1 MSLKD
6 KIMKGGFFLGITNVI
21 SQLNAIILNVIL
33 ATLLFAEDFGLIAL
47 ATTFIGF
54 IAMVFSI
61 GFGSAVIHYN
71 ESSQKQI
78 STLYILNYIV
88 SIATF
93 LIVFF
98 SAPFAAEYYDNS
110 EIEPLIR
117 WSSINILVYPIFII
131 HYKIF
136 ERDLEFKLI
145 SKIVIYCN
153 VLSAIFSITAAYYGM
168 GVYALIVQALSATFF
183 KLVFTLIYSKWK
195 PNLYFNVSEV
205 KHMIW
210 YAIKYRLSTGFLYF
224 ERNVDYLI
232 LGKFFNSSTLGY
244 YSFSYNVMYTPVKR
258 ISSIFAEVLFPSLSS
273 IKDDYKQIIDIY
285 FKSMQLIGMVTFPV
299 MALISFNADWVVIAV
314 FGIKWIGAVPILK
327 ILCFAGAFQSISQF
341 GTIVLNSIGKPE
353 LSLYVSVFRGI
364 ITVIA
369 IILGFSH
376 GIITVAYLILITK
389 ILGWFIVLF
398 IIRFNVKFSFLN
410 LYKHL
415 NGVFISVSVL
425 VLSEWLIR
433 SFNLM
438 SGLDFVKLVS
448 QTLLVGI
455 SIWLFYNKI
464 IKQFVKNLFK
474 KIK

>member
-1 MSLKD
+1 
-6 KIMKGGFFLGITNVI
+6 MKGGFFLGITNVI
-21 SQLNAIILNVIL
+21 SQLNAIVLNIIL

-71 ESSQKQI
+71 DSTQKQI
-78 STLYILNYIV
+78 STLYILNYLV
-88 SIATF
+88 STATF

-98 SAPFAAEYYDNS
+98 SAPYAAEYYNNA
-110 EIEPLIR
+110 EIEPLIK
-117 WSSINILVYPIFII
+117 WCSINILVYPIFII
-131 HYKIF
+131 HYKIL

-153 VLSAIFSITAAYYGM
+153 VLSAILSITAAYCGM

-183 KLVFTLIYSKWK
+183 KLVFTLFYSKWR
-195 PNLYFNVSEV
+195 PNFHFNISEV

-210 YAIKYRLSTGFLYF
+210 YAVKYRLSTGFLYF
-224 ERNVDYLI
+224 ERNIDYLI

-285 FKSMQLIGMVTFPV
+285 FKSMQLIGMVTFPI
-299 MALISFNADWVVIAV
+299 MALISFNADWVVLTV

-341 GTIVLNSIGKPE
+341 GTVVLDSIGKPE

-364 ITVIA
+364 ITVLA
-369 IILGFSH
+369 IILGFSY

-389 ILGWFIVLF
+389 VLGWLVVLF
-398 IIRFNVKFSFLN
+398 IIRLNVKFSFIT

-415 NGVFISVSVL
+415 NGVFLSVAAL
-425 VLSEWLIR
+425 ILSEWLVYY
-433 SFNLM
+433 FNVLQ
-438 SGLDFVKLVS
+438 GQDFIKLVA
-448 QTLLVGI
+448 QTVLVGVL
-455 SIWLFYNKI
+455 IWLFYSHI
-464 IKQFVKNLFK
+464 IKQFIKNVFK